1 MAIGRHP
8 LPQAPS
14 QRALLRRP
22 TAETGLLSWLTTVDH
37 KRLGILYFLTT
48 FAFFLLGSLEAF
60 VIRLQLAAPTQQLV
74 SPDLYNQLFT
84 VHGVTM
90 IFLAV
95 MPLGTAFANYFVPL
109 QIGARD
115 LAFPRL
121 NAFGYWAYLA
131 GGLILYSSFLL
142 GGAPDAG
149 WFAYA
154 PMTLRDHSPTA
165 GIDFYVVGLLVSG
178 IGTLVTAMNL
188 IVTIIN
194 MRAPGM
200 SMMRMP
206 LFPWMMLVTS
216 FLVIFA
222 FPPLTIALIQLL
234 MDRTFGTLF
243 FNPEAGGLPILWQH
257 LFWIFGHP
265 EVYIVIL
272 PAFGIISEVI
282 PTFSRK
288 PLFGYPLVVLA
299 GIFIGFMGFAVWSH
313 HMFTTGLGPMANAAF
328 AITSFIIAIPTG
340 VKIFNWIA
348 TMWAGRIWF
357 TTAMLFAVAFIF
369 TFTLGGITGIM
380 VAVPPFDAQAQD
392 SYFVVAHF
400 HYVMGGGALL
410 SFFAGIYYWF
420 PKMTGRLLSE
430 RLGRWVFALVVG
442 GFHLVFFP
450 QHFLGLNGMPRRIQ
464 TYEAGIGWDL
474 YNFLSTIGVF
484 ILGAGVLVFIY
495 SLLRDLRHGEV
506 AGDDPWDG
514 RTLEW
519 SIPSPPPHYDF
530 ADLPVVQDRDPVWLA
545 KHPELVEK
553 RDPLSEE
560 TDDMADAS
568 NTPDKADLSIHLPG
582 QSWYPFL
589 ASVGLFVGG
598 FALIYQNW
606 LLGIL
611 ALGFI
616 TLCIYAWAFEGIG
629 GTYITLDPEKRR
641 NTGLAAIRPKE
652 AISPKETKGAS

>member
-1 MAIGRHP
+1 MAVRQ
-8 LPQAPS
+8 PQRPAQSAPET
-14 QRALLRRP
+14 RGLLKRP
-22 TAETGLLSWLTTVDH
+22 DAETGVVSWLTTVDH
-37 KRLGILYFLTT
+37 KRLGILYFVTT
-48 FAFFLLGSLEAF
+48 FGFFLLGSVEAF
-60 VIRLQLAAPTQQLV
+60 LIRLQLAAPNQQIIG
-74 SPDLYNQLFT
+74 PDLYNQIFT
-84 VHGVTM
+84 MHGLTM

-109 QIGARD
+109 MIGARD

-154 PMTLRDHSPTA
+154 PMTQPEFTPGT
-165 GIDFYVVGLLVSG
+165 GIDFYLIGLLISG

-200 SMMRMP
+200 TMMRMP
-206 LFPWMMLVTS
+206 LFPWMMLVTA

-222 FPPLTIALIQLL
+222 FPPLTVALVQVF
-234 MDRTFGTLF
+234 MDRSFGTLF
-243 FNPEAGGLPILWQH
+243 FDPSGGGLPILWQH
-257 LFWIFGHP
+257 LFWVFGHP

-272 PAFGIISEVI
+272 PAFGVISEVI

-288 PLFGYPLVVLA
+288 PLFGYPMVVLA

-313 HMFTTGLGPMANAAF
+313 HMFTTGLGTVAASAF
-328 AITSFIIAIPTG
+328 AITSFVIAVPTG
-340 VKIFNWIA
+340 IKIFNWIA
-348 TMWAGRIWF
+348 TMWMGQIRF
-357 TTAMLFAVAFIF
+357 TTAMLFAIAFIF

-420 PKMTGRLLSE
+420 PKMTGKLLNE
-430 RLGRWVFALVVG
+430 GVGKWVFALTVG

-450 QHFLGLNGMPRRIQ
+450 QHFLGLMGMPRRIQ
-464 TYEAGIGWDL
+464 TYDADLGWNFYNLLSSAGA
-474 YNFLSTIGVF
+474 F
-484 ILGAGVLVFIY
+484 ILGMGVLLFLF
-495 SLLRDLRHGEV
+495 SMLRDYRYGET
-506 AGDDPWDG
+506 AGDDPWDA

-519 SIPSPPPHYDF
+519 SISSPPPHYDF
-530 ADLPVVQDRDPVWLA
+530 AELPEVDDRDPVWLA

-553 RDPLSEE
+553 RDSVSQNSDDDAPATTLPPGEE
-560 TDDMADAS
+560 G
-568 NTPDKADLSIHLPG
+568 IHIPG
-582 QSWYPFL
+582 QSWYPFVM
-589 ASVGLFVGG
+589 SVGLFIGG
-598 FALIYQNW
+598 FGLIYHNW
-606 LLGIL
+606 LLAIFSL
-611 ALGFI
+611 VI
-616 TLCIYAWAFEGIG
+616 VTLSTYAWAFEGVG
-629 GTYITLDPEKRR
+629 GHHVHPSERDLRE
-641 NTGLAAIRPKE
+641 TG
-652 AISPKETKGAS
+652 ISHLREDHA